1 MKNLM
6 FTTLASAAALTL
18 AACGSE
24 DVENTVVDDV
34 DELVDADVN
43 EVGYPVGGELNPDQQ
58 TAYDTMDRQAISDE
72 FDMNYDAIRTERVA
86 NADLTADGAM
96 SGSDAMSGSGSMDSS
111 GSMSG
116 SNGSTSGG
124 DAMSGSGSMTSA
136 SSGSGMSGMP
146 ARSAMD
152 FGWLDRNDDGKL
164 SVAEYA
170 IWAVPVDPNDP
181 APNDAKKPYMTS
193 EEINEAG
200 ETFFYFD
207 QDGSTYLSEQ
217 EFAMARNSA
226 MTPS

>member
-1 MKNLM
+1 MKKLM
-6 FTTLASAAALTL
+6 FTTIASAAALGL

-24 DVENTVVDDV
+24 DVENTPIDDV

-58 TAYDTMDRQAISDE
+58 TAFDTMDRQAASDE

-86 NADLTADGAM
+86 NADLSTG
-96 SGSDAMSGSGSMDSS
+96 DAMGGSGSMDA
-111 GSMSG
+111 GD
-116 SNGSTSGG
+116 TGG

-136 SSGSGMSGMP
+136 SSGSGSDMP
-146 ARSAMD
+146 SRSAMD
-152 FGWLDRNDDGKL
+152 FGWLDRNDDGRL

-193 EEINEAG
+193 EEINQAG

-217 EFAMARNSA
+217 EFAMARDSA